1 MEPEKRRGCQGSR
14 GPYCA
19 LRRQQQQEL
28 RRTPAEDLAAR
39 HAALAEG
46 GGKERAHALKLLKA
60 AREARKNEA
69 GAQSLRLL
77 LPA

>member
-1 MEPEKRRGCQGSR
+1 MV
-14 GPYCA
+14 
-19 LRRQQQQEL
+19 EL
-28 RRTPAEDLAAR
+28 VDML
-39 HAALAEG
+39 
-46 GGKERAHALKLLKA
+46 LKAQVQAKA